1 MSEVTA
7 SFFNCKISKELKKKN
22 SFVVQSYQMSEK
34 NRPQVVNK
42 TWKIKDIL
50 STRWKEENAIFV
62 FGLKIYVKK
71 YI

>member
-7 SFFNCKISKELKKKN
+7 GFFNCKISKELKKKN

-42 TWKIKDIL
+42 T
-50 STRWKEENAIFV
+50 
-62 FGLKIYVKK
+62 
-71 YI
+71 